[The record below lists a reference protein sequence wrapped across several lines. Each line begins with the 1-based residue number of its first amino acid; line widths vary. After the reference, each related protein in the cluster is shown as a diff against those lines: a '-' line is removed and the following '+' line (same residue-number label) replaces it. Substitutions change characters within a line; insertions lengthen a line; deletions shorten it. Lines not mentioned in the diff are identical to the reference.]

1 MRQFSLRQLLIGLAV
16 VAVGCAVLAEAVQ
29 DRAWAVGAVVA
40 VGSVGVFFLASWLLA
55 GGLWCLGRVLCYRQ
69 FRQSGSW
76 EARSI
81 ATVPSATESNSE
93 EPAS

>member
-40 VGSVGVFFLASWLLA
+40 VGSVGGFFLSSWLLA

-76 EARSI
+76 KARSM
-81 ATVPSATESNSE
+81 ATVKSATKPDSE
-93 EPAS
+93 ESAS

>member
-16 VAVGCAVLAEAVQ
+16 VAIGCAVLAEAVQ
-29 DRAWAVGAVVA
+29 DRPWAVGAVVA
-40 VGSVGVFFLASWLLA
+40 IGSVGVFFLASWLLA

-76 EARSI
+76 EAPSI
-81 ATVPSATESNSE
+81 SSIKSTTESDSE

>member
-16 VAVGCAVLAEAVQ
+16 VAIGCAVLAEAVQ

-76 EARSI
+76 ETPTIPSI
-81 ATVPSATESNSE
+81 KSATESDSE